1 MQSLDIF
8 IIAIIIGLLLFLHG
22 NFKKIIDLLTEI
34 SSILNK
40 ISKQNLIEKNSD
52 NDENYWRCIKCF
64 RKNPN
69 TVFICENCGYRL
81 K

>member
-1 MQSLDIF
+1 MQSFDIF
-8 IIAIIIGLLLFLHG
+8 IIAIIIGLLLFLHE
-22 NFKKIIDLLTEI
+22 NFKKIINLLTEI

-40 ISKQNLIEKNSD
+40 NSKQDLIEKNRNS
-52 NDENYWRCIKCF
+52 DENYWRCIKCF

-69 TVFICENCGYRL
+69 TVFVCENCGYRL